1 MAHKGVLANPH
12 ESLAAWVDYWIKRA
26 NPQIT
31 HWKGHLVMEYPMQLF
46 LLPKIYVALYRFFFF
61 SSSKIQTQ
69 NLLVKKILLSLLART
84 IFICWDDIGFDFLT
98 SFTTYQWKW
107 YFPRS
112 NNVWPTRTQSTFFIP
127 SYTICS
133 TNRKCFMRWETP
145 HDMSPRE
152 TSEWYTQVSI
162 TK

>member
-1 MAHKGVLANPH
+1 MAPKGVLANPH

-84 IFICWDDIGFDFLT
+84 IFICWDDIGLT
-98 SFTTYQWKW
+98 FWPHSRLTNGNDISPDPTTYDRPE
-107 YFPRS
+107 PRAPS
-112 NNVWPTRTQSTFFIP
+112 SYPLTLFVPPIANASWGEKLPTTCPPEKLANDTHKYQ
-127 SYTICS
+127 
-133 TNRKCFMRWETP
+133 
-145 HDMSPRE
+145 
-152 TSEWYTQVSI
+152 
-162 TK
+162 